1 VRICRASCAL
11 DFERNIASVQHD
23 SDSRSLVAVQVVR
36 PGAGDGARANA
47 ELDGDALREL
57 ILRLG
62 GASDVQVE
70 ARHPAWGTLLVGL
83 DGALATVAWDALEGL
98 YISTP
103 SRARRTGTRR
113 S

>member
-1 VRICRASCAL
+1 
-11 DFERNIASVQHD
+11 
-23 SDSRSLVAVQVVR
+23 
-36 PGAGDGARANA
+36 
-47 ELDGDALREL
+47 
-57 ILRLG
+57 LG